1 MHTIHMKRTNLVLD
15 ELILDKAKSESGLN
29 SYSAVVNL
37 ALKEY
42 LNRKKFEQID
52 NFASSGVWDG
62 DLSEMRQDHD
72 ISG

>member
-1 MHTIHMKRTNLVLD
+1 MKRTNLVLD
-15 ELILDKAKSESGLN
+15 EHILDKAKSVSGLRT
-29 SYSAVVNL
+29 YSAVVNL

-62 DLSEMRQDHD
+62 DLNKMRQDRD

>member
-1 MHTIHMKRTNLVLD
+1 MKRTNLVLN
-15 ELILDKAKSESGLN
+15 EYVLDKAKSESGLN
-29 SYSAVVNL
+29 TYSAVVNL

-62 DLSEMRQDHD
+62 NLSEMRQDHD